1 MPLFAKLLLNRTPVS
16 RTCEI
21 LEIGRGTYYDKLEIL
36 YRRCLEFL
44 EKHETKPLKNTE
56 FKKMWLNTDK
66 MTYYLNNVRKKGQG
80 SFQFDGIEELQ
91 LPTSV
96 VISADVL
103 SRYVFRCDVAYVWDI
118 TLSDIA
124 LDTALLK
131 EDHLNLFAKKTRS
144 V

>member
-1 MPLFAKLLLNRTPVS
+1 M
-16 RTCEI
+16 
-21 LEIGRGTYYDKLEIL
+21 
-36 YRRCLEFL
+36 
-44 EKHETKPLKNTE
+44 
-56 FKKMWLNTDK
+56 NTDK